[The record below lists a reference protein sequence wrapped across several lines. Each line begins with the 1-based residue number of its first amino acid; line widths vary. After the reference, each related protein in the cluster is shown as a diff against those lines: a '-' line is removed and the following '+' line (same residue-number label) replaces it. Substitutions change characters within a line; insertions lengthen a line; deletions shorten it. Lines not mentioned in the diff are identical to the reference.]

1 MHAQRR
7 VWLGERLSAAG
18 VDALLVTRPVNVRW
32 LTGFTGSAGTCL
44 VRPDGSCLLVTDGR
58 YAEQAAAQAADVE
71 LVVDRTRSWLPG
83 RLAGG
88 RLGVESHDLPW
99 DVVLQLAAELG
110 EDRIVPMPRHVE
122 TLRHTKDAGEL
133 RLIRQAC
140 AVTSTAFD
148 ALLGWLRPGM
158 TEVEAARRLRGEVEA
173 LGADGLAF
181 DTILASGPNS
191 AYPHHRPAERVLQRG
206 DLVKVDFG
214 ARVGGYCS
222 DMTRTVTLGSA
233 APQLRRVHG
242 IVRQA
247 QADGVAAARP
257 GVTAGDV
264 DAACRDVIDAAGH
277 GDQFMHGT
285 GHGLGLEIHEQPIL
299 MRGSTATLTAHMTV
313 TVEPGVYLP
322 GVGGVR
328 IEDVVA
334 VLPSG
339 PQVLTTATTELVV
352 L

>member
-7 VWLGERLSAAG
+7 VWLGQRLGGAG
-18 VDALLVTRPVNVRW
+18 IDALLVTRPVNMRW
-32 LTGFTGSAGTCL
+32 LTGFTGSAGSCL

-58 YAEQAAAQAADVE
+58 YAEQAAVQAADVE
-71 LVVDRTRSWLPG
+71 VVIDRSYSWLPG
-83 RLAGG
+83 HLRGG
-88 RLGVESHDLPW
+88 RLGVESHALPW

-110 EDRIVPMPRHVE
+110 EDQVVPVPRLVE
-122 TLRHTKDAGEL
+122 TLRQTKDAGEL
-133 RLIRQAC
+133 ALIRQAC
-140 AVTSTAFD
+140 EVTSVAFQR
-148 ALLGWLRPGM
+148 LLGWLRPGM
-158 TEVEAARRLRGEVEA
+158 TEIDAARRLRGEVEA

-191 AYPHHRPAERVLQRG
+191 ARPHHRPTERALERG

-222 DMTRTVTLGSA
+222 DMTRTVALGFVE
-233 APQLRRVHG
+233 PELRDIYG
-242 IVRQA
+242 IVRRA
-247 QADGVAAARP
+247 QAVGVAAARP
-257 GVTAGDV
+257 GMAAREV
-264 DAACRDVIDAAGH
+264 DAACRDVIEAAGH
-277 GDQFMHGT
+277 GNRFVHGT

-299 MRGSTATLTAHMTV
+299 SRGSAATLTPHMTV
-313 TVEPGVYLP
+313 TVEPGLYLS

-334 VLPSG
+334 VLSSG
-339 PQVLTTATTELVV
+339 PQVLTTVTTELVV

>member
-7 VWLGERLSAAG
+7 VRLGERLGGAG

-32 LTGFTGSAGTCL
+32 LTGFTGSAGSCL
-44 VRPDGSCLLVTDGR
+44 VHPDGSCLLVTDGR
-58 YAEQAAAQAADVE
+58 YAEQAAAQAAGVE

-83 RLAGG
+83 RLGG
-88 RLGVESHDLPW
+88 GQLGVESHDLSW
-99 DVVLQLAAELG
+99 DVALQLAAELG
-110 EDRIVPMPRHVE
+110 EDRIVPTLRHVE
-122 TLRHTKDAGEL
+122 TLRHTKDVGEL
-133 RLIRQAC
+133 GLIRQAC

-148 ALLGWLRPGM
+148 ALLGWLGPGM
-158 TEVEAARRLRGEVEA
+158 TEVEAARRLRDEIEA

-191 AYPHHRPAERVLQRG
+191 ARPHHRPGQRVLERG
-206 DLVKVDFG
+206 DLVKIDFG

-222 DMTRTVTLGSA
+222 DMTRTVALGFAS
-233 APQLRRVHG
+233 PQLRRIHG
-242 IVRQA
+242 IVRRA
-247 QADGVAAARP
+247 QAMGVAAARP

-277 GDQFMHGT
+277 GDQFVHGT

-299 MRGSTATLTAHMTV
+299 SRGATATLIAHMTV

-339 PQVLTTATTELVV
+339 PQVLTTAITELVI

>member
-1 MHAQRR
+1 MRTQRR
-7 VWLGERLSAAG
+7 IQLGERLGEAG

-32 LTGFTGSAGTCL
+32 LTGFTGSAGSCL

-58 YAEQAAAQAADVE
+58 YAEQAAVQAPDAE
-71 LVVDRTRSWLPG
+71 LVIDRTRSWLPG
-83 RLAGG
+83 RLGGG

-99 DVVLQLAAELG
+99 DVALQLATELG
-110 EDRIVPMPRHVE
+110 EDRIVPAPRLVE
-122 TLRHTKDAGEL
+122 TLRQVKDGGEL
-133 RLIRQAC
+133 ELIRQAC
-140 AVTSTAFD
+140 MVTSTAFD

-173 LGADGLAF
+173 RGAEGLAF

-191 AYPHHRPAERVLQRG
+191 ALPHHRPGPRALERG
-206 DLVKVDFG
+206 DLVKIDFG
-214 ARVGGYCS
+214 ARVGGYCA
-222 DMTRTVTLGSA
+222 DMTRTVALGSTD
-233 APQLRRVHG
+233 PELRRVHAL
-242 IVRQA
+242 VREA
-247 QADGVAAARP
+247 QAVGVATARA
-257 GVTAGDV
+257 GVTAGAV
-264 DAACRDVIDAAGH
+264 DAACRDVIDGAGY
-277 GDQFMHGT
+277 GDQFVHAT
-285 GHGLGLEIHEQPIL
+285 GHGLGLEIHEPPIL
-299 MRGSTATLTAHMTV
+299 ARSSAATLTAHMTV

-339 PQVLTTATTELVV
+339 PQVLTTVTTELVV

>member
-7 VWLGERLSAAG
+7 VRLGERLGEAR

-32 LTGFTGSAGTCL
+32 LTGFTGSAGSCL

-71 LVVDRTRSWLPG
+71 LVVDRTRAWLPG
-83 RLAGG
+83 RLGGG
-88 RLGVESHDLPW
+88 RLGVESHDLSW
-99 DVVLQLAAELG
+99 DVALQLAAELG
-110 EDRIVPMPRHVE
+110 EDRIVPTLRHVE
-122 TLRHTKDAGEL
+122 TLRQTKDAGEL
-133 RLIRQAC
+133 ELIRQAC
-140 AVTSTAFD
+140 AVTSTAFE
-148 ALLGWLRPGM
+148 ALLGWLKPGM
-158 TEVEAARRLRGEVEA
+158 TEVEAARRLRGELEA
-173 LGADGLAF
+173 LGAEGLAF

-191 AYPHHRPAERVLQRG
+191 ARPHHRPAERRLERG
-206 DLVKVDFG
+206 DLVKIDFG
-214 ARVGGYCS
+214 ACVGGYCA
-222 DMTRTVTLGSA
+222 DMTRTVALGFV
-233 APQLRRVHG
+233 APELRRVHEL
-242 IVRQA
+242 VRQA
-247 QADGVAAARP
+247 QAVGVAAARP

-277 GDQFMHGT
+277 GDRFVHGT

-299 MRGSTATLTAHMTV
+299 SRGSPVTLTARMTV

-328 IEDVVA
+328 IEDVVV

-339 PQVLTTATTELVV
+339 PQALTTATTELVV

>member
-7 VWLGERLSAAG
+7 ARLGERLGAAG
-18 VDALLVTRPVNVRW
+18 VDALLVTRLVNVRW
-32 LTGFTGSAGTCL
+32 LTGFTGSAGSCL
-44 VRPDGSCLLVTDGR
+44 VHPDGSCVLVTDGR
-58 YAEQAAAQAADVE
+58 YAEQAATQAADVE

-83 RLAGG
+83 RLSDG

-99 DVVLQLAAELG
+99 EVALALASELG
-110 EDRIVPMPRHVE
+110 GDRIVPAPRHVE
-122 TLRHTKDAGEL
+122 TLRQTKDAGEL
-133 RLIRQAC
+133 ERIRQAC
-140 AVTSTAFD
+140 AVTSAAFE
-148 ALLGWLRPGM
+148 ALLRWLRPGM
-158 TEVEAARRLRGEVEA
+158 TELEAARRLRGEVEA

-191 AYPHHRPAERVLQRG
+191 ARPHHRPVERRLERG

-214 ARVGGYCS
+214 ARVDGYCA
-222 DMTRTVTLGSA
+222 DMTRTVALGFI
-233 APQLRRVHG
+233 APQLQRIHSL
-242 IVRQA
+242 VREA
-247 QADGVAAARP
+247 QAKGVAAIRP
-257 GVTAGDV
+257 GMTAGDV

-277 GDQFMHGT
+277 GDRFVHGT

-299 MRGSTATLTAHMTV
+299 SRGSPVTLASRMAV

-328 IEDVVA
+328 IEDVVV

-339 PQVLTTATTELVV
+339 PQVLTTVTTELVV

>member
-7 VWLGERLSAAG
+7 VWLGARLGAAG
-18 VDALLVTRPVNVRW
+18 VDALLVTRSVNVRW
-32 LTGFTGSAGTCL
+32 LTGFTGSAGSCL
-44 VRPDGSCLLVTDGR
+44 VGPEGSCLLVTDRR
-58 YAEQAAAQAADVE
+58 YAEQAAMQAADVE
-71 LVVDRTRSWLPG
+71 LVIDRTRSWLPG
-83 RLAGG
+83 RLGGG
-88 RLGVESHDLPW
+88 RLGVESHHLPW
-99 DVVLQLAAELG
+99 DVALQLAAELG
-110 EDRIVPMPRHVE
+110 EDRIVPAPWHVE
-122 TLRHTKDAGEL
+122 TLRQAKDASEL
-133 RLIRQAC
+133 ELIRQAC
-140 AVTSTAFD
+140 AVTSAAFD
-148 ALLGWLRPGM
+148 ALLGWLGPGI

-181 DTILASGPNS
+181 ETILASGPNS
-191 AYPHHRPAERVLQRG
+191 AHPHHRPTERALERG
-206 DLVKVDFG
+206 DLVKIDFG

-222 DMTRTVTLGSA
+222 DMTRTVALGGV
-233 APQLRRVHG
+233 APALRRVHQ
-242 IVRQA
+242 IVREA
-247 QADGVAAARP
+247 QVTGVAAARP

-277 GDQFMHGT
+277 GGQFVHGT

-299 MRGSTATLTAHMTV
+299 RRGAAATLTAHMTV

-339 PQVLTTATTELVV
+339 PQVLTTATTEFVV